1 MSDQMV
7 QTWRLTDMP
16 ATNGGFTP
24 MFSQHDAEQDV
35 DAGDDLPIVED
46 DPYARGL
53 ADGQQIAEAAF
64 AVERRRLQAMI
75 AAADALQPEPSDEL
89 AVLIGE
95 TVEIL
100 VGQIVGSAAIDHDLL
115 NARAKQAA
123 DLVAECDAA
132 RTIWLHPEDIALFD
146 QNTLGLEVM
155 ADPKAERGSIR
166 IDCSA
171 GWIEHG
177 TALYLEQLR
186 VELGLGGEGA

>member
-1 MSDQMV
+1 MSDQSI
-7 QTWRLTDMP
+7 QTWTLTDMP
-16 ATNGGFTP
+16 VTSSGFTP
-24 MFSQHDAEQDV
+24 MFSSADAEPDTY
-35 DAGDDLPIVED
+35 GDDDQPLTQD

-53 ADGQQIAEAAF
+53 ADGQQMAEAAF
-64 AVERRRLQAMI
+64 ALERRRLQAMI

-95 TVEIL
+95 TVEML
-100 VGQIVGSAAIDHDLL
+100 VSQIVGTATIDRELL

-123 DLVAECDAA
+123 ALVAECDAA
-132 RTIWLHPEDIALFD
+132 RTIWLNPEDVDLFD
-146 QNTLGLEVM
+146 QNTLGLDIM
-155 ADPKAERGSIR
+155 TDPKAERGSIR

-186 VELGLGGEGA
+186 AELGLGNDGQ